1 MAHGDWAWVF
11 VCEYVVRMAWRKIV
25 NGKERERERL
35 CKNAWHTWFTISC
48 TPINFDPY
56 WSNSVKCT

>member
-25 NGKERERERL
+25 NGKERERDCAKMLGTHGSQYRAHL
-35 CKNAWHTWFTISC
+35 STLIR
-48 TPINFDPY
+48 IGLIL
-56 WSNSVKCT
+56 